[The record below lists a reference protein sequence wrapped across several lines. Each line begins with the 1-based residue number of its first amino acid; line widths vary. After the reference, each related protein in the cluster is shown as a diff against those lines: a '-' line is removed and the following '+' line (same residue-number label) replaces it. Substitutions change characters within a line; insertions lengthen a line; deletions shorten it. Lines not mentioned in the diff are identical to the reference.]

1 MKFESMGEIFTNGR
15 IINLDKASAETIN
28 SALEEVKVQ
37 KNNTLNKIN
46 NLLAEIQN

>member
-1 MKFESMGEIFTNGR
+1 MKFESMGEIFADGR

-28 SALEEVKVQ
+28 SVLEEVKTQ
-37 KNNTLNKIN
+37 KGNALNKIN